1 MLFLS
6 DILFFLYLIFSSP
19 NELFCFQFCLLFL
32 LLLEIYR
39 RVKEMSF
46 FKTFALYGQSEKS
59 SFIMVSLYDLSVMQ
73 KKVFIFLGDFS
84 DKKRVFEVIRMALG
98 ITLRGNAVHLNISPA
113 VMDSLSGYDEKTKSE
128 ILEFLQAIED
138 MGSQYSVKNFSEID
152 FDESFDAHILV
163 V

>member
-1 MLFLS
+1 
-6 DILFFLYLIFSSP
+6 
-19 NELFCFQFCLLFL
+19 
-32 LLLEIYR
+32 
-39 RVKEMSF
+39 MSF
-46 FKTFALYGQSEKS
+46 FKNFALYGQSEKS